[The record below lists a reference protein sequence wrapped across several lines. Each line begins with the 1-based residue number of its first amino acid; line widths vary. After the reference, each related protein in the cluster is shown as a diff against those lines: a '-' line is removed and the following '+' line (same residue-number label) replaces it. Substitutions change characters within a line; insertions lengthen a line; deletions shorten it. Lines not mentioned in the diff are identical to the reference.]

1 MYPFLK
7 KLWDCVVRL
16 PVFLAIKHGVAAFS
30 FFKKQET
37 NKTSRADFI
46 TEVKM
51 IKTGK
56 GIEEASFQVIHRL
69 SDADYYFLS
78 S

>member
-1 MYPFLK
+1 MKF
-7 KLWDCVVRL
+7 
-16 PVFLAIKHGVAAFS
+16 
-30 FFKKQET
+30 
-37 NKTSRADFI
+37 SRADYK

-56 GIEEASFQVIHRL
+56 GIEEASFQMIH
-69 SDADYYFLS
+69 SPSGADYYFLS

>member
-7 KLWDCVVRL
+7 KLWNCVVGL
-16 PVFLAIKHGVAAFS
+16 PVFSAIKHGAAVFS
-30 FFKKQET
+30 FFSKQGT
-37 NKTSRADFI
+37 NETSRADFI

-56 GIEEASFQVIHRL
+56 GIDEASFQMIHCP

>member
-1 MYPFLK
+1 M
-7 KLWDCVVRL
+7 D
-16 PVFLAIKHGVAAFS
+16 A
-30 FFKKQET
+30 
-37 NKTSRADFI
+37 SRADYQ
-46 TEVKM
+46 TEIKM

-56 GIEEASFQVIHRL
+56 GIEEASFQIIHSP